1 MVVWL
6 AMTGKYEKGK
16 APESDIAATLT
27 QPAAREN
34 GRK

>member
-6 AMTGKYEKGK
+6 AMKGKYEKEK
-16 APESDIAATLT
+16 RLRVIVSTLT
-27 QPAAREN
+27 QPAACEN